1 MLGFSGT
8 NDSQYLLPTSITQHE
23 LENQRGAN
31 AKVLGYLLQPENDF
45 YKLTAR
51 ENGQPATTLE
61 FLEMLAAQ
69 QPEIRVILDVGAQI
83 LDISNHDLAR
93 EWLNICVPGI
103 AGAIYF
109 DDRDELM
116 VLTRNGNGQ
125 PLTTSS
131 LAHHLDRCVV
141 YLDDAHTR
149 GTDLRFPKGFRAAVT
164 LGPKVTKDRLVQG
177 IVMVPR
183 IDETI

>member
-1 MLGFSGT
+1 M
-8 NDSQYLLPTSITQHE
+8 SITQHE
-23 LENQRGAN
+23 LENQRGAD
-31 AKVLGYLLQPENDF
+31 AKALGYLLQPENDT
-45 YKLTAR
+45 YKLTAH
-51 ENGQPATTLE
+51 EHGQLATTLE
-61 FLEMLAAQ
+61 FLRMLAAQ

-109 DDRDELM
+109 NGGDELV
-116 VLTRNGNGQ
+116 VLARNGNYQ
-125 PLTTSS
+125 PLRTSP
-131 LAHHLDRCVV
+131 LVHQLDRCVI

-149 GTDLRFPKGFRAAVT
+149 GTDLKFPKGFRAAVT

-177 IVMVPR
+177 IVVVPR
-183 IDETI
+183 TDETIS